1 MFLLSDLFRDYLILF
16 LEASFVA
23 LGVLFAYVLIRHG
36 VANLRESRE
45 TRLRTLYQ
53 PAVDAVLSAQTPAQ
67 LETAIAGLQPAPAR
81 HLGEIGRLL
90 ITPLR
95 VASGSPVTSARAAAV
110 RLGLIDRWM
119 AELDAHQWWVQADA
133 ARALGLV
140 RAEGVL
146 RPLLALLED
155 PHEEV
160 RAAAVEAL
168 GHLGDPGCVP
178 ALLRAMTEASR
189 HQRARVVEAIR
200 ELGPSVAHA
209 LVTHA
214 RVRPDDLAIVAALIG
229 FTGAASAADD
239 LLAWSGHGDPK
250 VRAAALQAI
259 GSLGLD
265 DRAYYYTLRALGDS
279 DEAVRAM
286 AARALGRSRRGE
298 AAPYLAQHLGDDWL
312 VAAHAATALRMLG
325 KSGERELVARQEA
338 PGLAGVLARQ
348 MLWER
353 RSRPEAGGGAA

>member
-1 MFLLSDLFRDYLILF
+1 MFLLSDLFRQYLIVF

-23 LGVLFAYVLIRHG
+23 LALLFAYVLVRHLLEH
-36 VANLRESRE
+36 LREQRE
-45 TRLRTLYQ
+45 ARQRALHQ
-53 PAVDAVLSAQTPAQ
+53 PAVDAVLAATSPAE
-67 LETAIAGLQPAPAR
+67 LEAA
-81 HLGEIGRLL
+81 IGRLAAAPPRHLPLVGSLL
-90 ITPLR
+90 IKPLR
-95 VASGSPVTSARAAAV
+95 VASGSPVTSARAAAT
-110 RLGLIDRWM
+110 RLGLIDRWTKDL
-119 AELDAHQWWVQADA
+119 AAHAWWRQADA

-146 RPLLALLED
+146 KPLLALLDD

-168 GHLGDPGCVP
+168 GHLGDPACVP
-178 ALLRAMTEASR
+178 ALLQALPDASR

-209 LVTHA
+209 LIAHA
-214 RVRPDDLAIVAALIG
+214 RVRPDDLATVAELIG
-229 FTGAASAADD
+229 FTGAAGATDD
-239 LLAWSGHGDPK
+239 LLAWSGHADAK

-265 DRAYYYTLRALGDS
+265 DRAYYYTLRALGDT
-279 DEAVRAM
+279 DAAVRAM
-286 AARALGRSRRGE
+286 AARALGRSRRGD

-325 KSGERELVARQEA
+325 PSGERELVARQEA
-338 PGLAGVLARQ
+338 PGLTGVLARQ

-353 RSRPEAGGGAA
+353 RSRPEAGGAP

>member
-1 MFLLSDLFRDYLILF
+1 MFLLSDLFRDYLIVF
-16 LEASFVA
+16 LQASFIA
-23 LGVLFAYVLIRHG
+23 LAGLFAYVLIRHA
-36 VANLRESRE
+36 VASWRERRDETLRVR
-45 TRLRTLYQ
+45 YQ
-53 PAVDAVLSAQTPAQ
+53 PDVDAVLSAPRPAD
-67 LETAIAGLQPAPAR
+67 LEAA
-81 HLGEIGRLL
+81 IGRLRPAPSSHLPQIGGML
-90 ITPLR
+90 IKPLR
-95 VASGSPVTSARAAAV
+95 VASGSPVDSARAAAAA
-110 RLGLIDRWM
+110 LGLTDRWM
-119 AELDAHQWWVQADA
+119 KDLGAHVWWRQAAA

-140 RAEGVL
+140 RAEGAL
-146 RPLLALLED
+146 RPLLACLDD

-178 ALLRAMTEASR
+178 ALLRALPDASR

-209 LVTHA
+209 LVAHA
-214 RVRPDDLAIVAALIG
+214 RAHPNDLAIVAELIG

-239 LLAWSGHGDPK
+239 LLAWSNHDDAG
-250 VRAAALQAI
+250 VRAASLQAL

-265 DRAYYYTLRALGDS
+265 DRAYYYALRALGDTS
-279 DEAVRAM
+279 DAVRAM
-286 AARALGRSRRGE
+286 AARALGRSRRAD
-298 AAPYLAQHLGDDWL
+298 AAPYLAQHLGDEWV

-325 KSGERELVARQEA
+325 PSGERELSARQDT

-353 RSRPEAGGGAA
+353 RSRPEGGGPT

>member
-1 MFLLSDLFRDYLILF
+1 MLLLSDVFRDYLIFF
-16 LEASFVA
+16 LQASFA
-23 LGVLFAYVLIRHG
+23 GLGVLFTYVLIRHA
-36 VANLRESRE
+36 VVNLRERHE
-45 TRLRTLYQ
+45 AQLQALYQ
-53 PAVDAVLSAQTPAQ
+53 PAVDAVLAAQDPGQ
-67 LETAIAGLQPAPAR
+67 LEAAIGGLVTAPRRYRRQ
-81 HLGEIGRLL
+81 IGRMLVK
-90 ITPLR
+90 PLR
-95 VASGSPVTSARAAAV
+95 VASGSPVDSARAAAT
-110 RLGLIDRWM
+110 RIGLVDGWR
-119 AELDAHQWWVQADA
+119 EDLDAHQWWIQAEA

-146 RPLLALLED
+146 KPLLARLDD

-178 ALLRAMTEASR
+178 ALLAALPDASR

-200 ELGPSVAHA
+200 ELGPGVAHA
-209 LVTHA
+209 LVAHA
-214 RVRPDDLAIVAALIG
+214 RVHPGDLATVAELLG
-229 FTGAASAADD
+229 FTNAASAADD
-239 LLAWSGHGDPK
+239 LLAWSNHDDGH

-279 DEAVRAM
+279 TSEVRAM
-286 AARALGRSRRGE
+286 AARALGRSRRRD
-298 AAPYLAQHLGDDWL
+298 AAPYLAEHLGDEWL

-325 KSGERELVARQEA
+325 PAGERELQARKDA

-348 MLWER
+348 MLWEQT
-353 RSRPEAGGGAA
+353 SRPDGGGPA

>member
-1 MFLLSDLFRDYLILF
+1 MFLLSDFFRDYLIIF
-16 LEASFVA
+16 LEASFAA
-23 LGVLFAYVLIRHG
+23 LGVLFVYVLIRHG

-53 PAVDAVLSAQTPAQ
+53 PAVDAVLSAQNPSDLEAAIAQ
-67 LETAIAGLQPAPAR
+67 LLPAPPR
-81 HLGEIGRLL
+81 HLSQIGALL
-90 ITPLR
+90 IRPLR
-95 VASGSPVTSARAAAV
+95 VTSGTPVDSARAAAM
-110 RLGLIDRWM
+110 RLGIIQRWSKD
-119 AELDAHQWWVQADA
+119 LDAHKWWIQAEA

-140 RAEGVL
+140 RAEGAL
-146 RPLLALLED
+146 KPLLTLLDD

-168 GHLGDPGCVP
+168 GHLGDPACVP
-178 ALLRAMTEASR
+178 ALLRALPDASR
-189 HQRARVVEAIR
+189 HQRARVVESIR

-214 RVRPDDLAIVAALIG
+214 RLCPDDLATVAELIG
-229 FTGAASAADD
+229 FTGAASAADN
-239 LLAWSGHGDPK
+239 LLAWSGHADPK

-265 DRAYYYTLRALGDS
+265 DRAYHYTLRALGDT
-279 DEAVRAM
+279 DESVRAM

-353 RSRPEAGGGAA
+353 RSRPEGGGPA